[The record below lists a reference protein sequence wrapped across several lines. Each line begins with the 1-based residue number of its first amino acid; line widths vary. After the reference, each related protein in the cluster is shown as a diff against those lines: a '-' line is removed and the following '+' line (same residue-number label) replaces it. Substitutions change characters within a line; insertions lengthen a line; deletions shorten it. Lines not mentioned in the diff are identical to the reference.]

1 MTGVFMKRKFGD
13 IYTEKDHY
21 TGMKAEIRVM
31 LLPTKESQR
40 LPSNNQK
47 IGEKYE
53 IYSPSLPL
61 EGINPCWYLDTSSF
75 QNCYTVNVC

>member
-61 EGINPCWYLDTSSF
+61 EGINPAHITILNS
-75 QNCYTVNVC
+75 